1 VGLHRRGRRIYDALF
16 IVNTVRSRI
25 MQTTTVT
32 PLPQPQF
39 SRAGVIWLKL
49 AVLYL
54 ILGISLGIAMGASQ
68 NFTLR
73 PVHAHI
79 NLLPWTTMALAG
91 LIYSVFPQAGA
102 SRLARVHFWLLNLA
116 LPVMMGALSMLLLG
130 HVAVAPV
137 LAIAEVIG
145 ALAILAFAANLF
157 LNLKQ

>member
-16 IVNTVRSRI
+16 IVHTVRSRI

-79 NLLPWTTMALAG
+79 NLLGWTTMALAG

-102 SRLARVHFWLLNLA
+102 SRLARLHFWLLNLA

-130 HVAVAPV
+130 HVAVAPI
-137 LAIAEVIG
+137 LAIAEIIG
-145 ALAILAFAANLF
+145 ALAIVAFAANLF

>member
-1 VGLHRRGRRIYDALF
+1 
-16 IVNTVRSRI
+16 
-25 MQTTTVT
+25 MQTTTVS

-79 NLLPWTTMALAG
+79 NLLGWTTMALAG

>member
-1 VGLHRRGRRIYDALF
+1 
-16 IVNTVRSRI
+16 

-54 ILGISLGIAMGASQ
+54 ILGIALGIAMGASQ

-79 NLLPWTTMALAG
+79 NLLGWTTMALAG
-91 LIYSVFPQAGA
+91 LIYSVFPRAGA
-102 SRLARVHFWLLNLA
+102 SRLARLHFWLLNLA

-130 HVAVAPV
+130 HVAVAPI
-137 LAIAEVIG
+137 LAIAEIIG
-145 ALAILAFAANLF
+145 ALAIVAFAANLF

>member
-1 VGLHRRGRRIYDALF
+1 
-16 IVNTVRSRI
+16 

-39 SRAGVIWLKL
+39 SRAGVIWIKL

-79 NLLPWTTMALAG
+79 NLLGWTTMALAG

>member
-16 IVNTVRSRI
+16 IVHTVRSRI
-25 MQTTTVT
+25 MHTTTVS

-73 PVHAHI
+73 PVHAHV
-79 NLLPWTTMALAG
+79 NLLGWTTMALAG

-102 SRLARVHFWLLNLA
+102 SRLARLHFWLLNLA

-137 LAIAEVIG
+137 LAIAEIIA

>member
-1 VGLHRRGRRIYDALF
+1 
-16 IVNTVRSRI
+16 

-39 SRAGVIWLKL
+39 SRAGIIWLKL
-49 AVLYL
+49 AVVYL

-79 NLLPWTTMALAG
+79 NLLGWTTMALAG

-137 LAIAEVIG
+137 LAIAEIIG
-145 ALAILAFAANLF
+145 ALAIVAFAANLF